1 MLNEYDESLYKGLN
15 EQLQKSIDHFGSE
28 LNSVRAGRANP
39 RILDKIMVDYYG
51 TMTPLNQM
59 ANISAPDPR
68 TIAISL
74 WDISMLK
81 EVLKAIQTSDLGLNP
96 SDDGKVIRLFV
107 PAPTE
112 ERRLEL
118 VKMVRKFAEDT
129 RVTMRNGRRECLDEF
144 KKLKN
149 EKKITEDEL
158 KQAET
163 EVQKILNK
171 FTDQVDKMLA
181 QKEKEITEV

>member
-1 MLNEYDESLYKGLN
+1 
-15 EQLQKSIDHFGSE
+15 
-28 LNSVRAGRANP
+28 
-39 RILDKIMVDYYG
+39 
-51 TMTPLNQM
+51 
-59 ANISAPDPR
+59 
-68 TIAISL
+68 
-74 WDISMLK
+74 
-81 EVLKAIQTSDLGLNP
+81 
-96 SDDGKVIRLFV
+96 
-107 PAPTE
+107 
-112 ERRLEL
+112 
-118 VKMVRKFAEDT
+118 
-129 RVTMRNGRRECLDEF
+129 MRNGRRECLDEF